1 MSVALDGRYTRV
13 AGAVPGIETP
23 PVNGASGFD
32 SQISTTEPTAG
43 FCDTWP
49 FRDLFLCKTFMRS
62 TECAL

>member
-1 MSVALDGRYTRV
+1 MVGIHVLQALCLVSKLR
-13 AGAVPGIETP
+13 
-23 PVNGASGFD
+23 GASGFD

-62 TECAL
+62 TGCAL